1 MIHGNKELGYNYKNN
16 ETNIRKYIIYINYYY
31 YSSRFVVV

>member
-16 ETNIRKYIIYINYYY
+16 ETNIRKYIIYIYYVNLLLL
-31 YSSRFVVV
+31 FK